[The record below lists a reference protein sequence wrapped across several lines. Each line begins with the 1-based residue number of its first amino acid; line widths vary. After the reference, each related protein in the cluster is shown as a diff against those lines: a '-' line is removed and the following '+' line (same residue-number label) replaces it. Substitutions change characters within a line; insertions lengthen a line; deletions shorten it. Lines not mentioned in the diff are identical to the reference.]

1 MAPGHQWPAQVSI
14 NQSEHSVNVYN
25 QLEPP
30 VCDINPI
37 LDDGGTRKCK
47 IEHLTPMHKYRFRVV
62 AVNKIGPSD
71 PGEMKGDDILMKDP
85 WGKCSPQFS

>member
-1 MAPGHQWPAQVSI
+1 
-14 NQSEHSVNVYN
+14 
-25 QLEPP
+25 
-30 VCDINPI
+30 
-37 LDDGGTRKCK
+37 
-47 IEHLTPMHKYRFRVV
+47 MHKYRFRVV